1 MKEKEN
7 RLMWCA
13 LLVFLAITL
22 IQSVLGMLGLVIPDI
37 VGWFYNLSLLVFML
51 AVVLRVIKKQ
61 H

>member
-1 MKEKEN
+1 
-7 RLMWCA
+7 MWCA
-13 LLVFLAITL
+13 LLVFLVITL

-37 VGWFYNLSLLVFML
+37 VGWLYNLSLLVFML

>member
-13 LLVFLAITL
+13 LLVFLVITL

-37 VGWFYNLSLLVFML
+37 VGWLYNLSLLVFML